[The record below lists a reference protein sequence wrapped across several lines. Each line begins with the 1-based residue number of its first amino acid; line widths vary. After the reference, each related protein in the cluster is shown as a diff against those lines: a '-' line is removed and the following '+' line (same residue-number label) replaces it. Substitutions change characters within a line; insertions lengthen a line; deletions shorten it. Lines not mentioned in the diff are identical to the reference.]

1 MQSEDVRNK
10 MAQQREPIVRAI
22 GLTKVFRDFW
32 GRPKAKAVNE
42 IDFEINQGEVVG
54 LLGPNGSG
62 KSTTVKMLLG
72 LLYPTGGQLTVL
84 GRSPRAVE
92 TKREI
97 GYLPEDSY
105 LYKYLTAEETLD
117 FFGSLF
123 ALPKKDRKNRIDQLL
138 DMVGLA
144 HARHRRVG
152 EFSKGMARRIGL
164 AQAMINDPA
173 FLILDEPT
181 SGLDPLGCKE
191 VKDLILALKKRGKTV
206 VITSHLLSDI
216 EDVCDRVIILYG
228 GKIRATGSLN
238 ELLTV
243 AEENQI
249 VIPSLPPAELAKVLE
264 ILRANLQGED
274 FRIDHPRR
282 SLEEFFLEV
291 IARAKSDSIETA
303 GVVGGGKIAD
313 YLQTGDDKSAIL
325 EQLVQE
331 VQPVPVSTDSAET
344 ESADK
349 PSEESAL
356 DVSQTLKSLTEESPN
371 VAETMEETLAAEDK
385 AQADNQK
392 LVEANAKLNDLLG
405 NRK

>member
-1 MQSEDVRNK
+1 
-10 MAQQREPIVRAI
+10 MAEQREPIVRAV
-22 GLTKVFRDFW
+22 GLTKEFRDFW
-32 GRPKAKAVNE
+32 GRPKAKAVND
-42 IDFEINQGEVVG
+42 IDFEIYPGEVVG

-72 LLYPTGGQLTVL
+72 LLYPTGGRLSVM

-123 ALPKKDRKNRIDQLL
+123 NLSRADRKNRIDQLL
-138 DMVGLA
+138 EMVGLA
-144 HARHRRVG
+144 HARRRRVG

-216 EDVCDRVIILYG
+216 EDICDRVIILYG

-243 AEENQI
+243 TDENRI
-249 VIPSLPPAELAKVLE
+249 TTPALSPAAMARLVELLRSSLD
-264 ILRANLQGED
+264 GEN

-282 SLEEFFLEV
+282 SLEEFFLDV
-291 IARAKSDSIETA
+291 IARAKSDSVETA
-303 GVVGGGKIAD
+303 GVVGGGKIAE
-313 YLQTGDDKSAIL
+313 YLAKGDESSAVL
-325 EQLVQE
+325 ETLIQE
-331 VQPVPVSTDSAET
+331 VKAPEPAQAPAAEPEKPAEKAADLSEKLEVLTEGEKPQPVAPPPPAE
-344 ESADK
+344 SV
-349 PSEESAL
+349 EEKKL
-356 DVSQTLKSLTEESPN
+356 DEV
-371 VAETMEETLAAEDK
+371 
-385 AQADNQK
+385 
-392 LVEANAKLNDLLG
+392 NAKLNDILG
-405 NRK
+405 TRK

>member
-1 MQSEDVRNK
+1 
-10 MAQQREPIVRAI
+10 MAENRESVVSAV

-32 GRPKAKAVNE
+32 GRPKAKAVND
-42 IDFEINQGEVVG
+42 IDFEIHPGEIVG

-72 LLYPTGGQLTVL
+72 LLYPTGGRLTVF

-123 ALPKKDRKNRIDQLL
+123 NLSKADRQNRIDQLL
-138 DMVGLA
+138 DMVGMA
-144 HARHRRVG
+144 HARRRRVG

-191 VKDLILALKKRGKTV
+191 VKDLILTLKKRGKTV
-206 VITSHLLSDI
+206 LITSHLLSDI

-228 GKIRATGSLN
+228 GKIRAAGNLN
-238 ELLTV
+238 DLLAIK
-243 AEENQI
+243 AEDRI
-249 VIPSLPPAELAKVLE
+249 VTPSLPPAAMEKVLA
-264 ILRANLQGED
+264 ILRENLDGEE
-274 FRIDHPRR
+274 FRLDHPRR
-282 SLEEFFLEV
+282 SLEEFFLDV
-291 IARAKSDSIETA
+291 ITKAKADSIETA
-303 GVVGGGKIAD
+303 GVVGGGGIAQ
-313 YLQTGDDKSAIL
+313 YLSAPATDEKSRVLAS
-325 EQLVQE
+325 LVAE
-331 VQPVPVSTDSAET
+331 PTPMAKPEPTAEKSKSTAEKT
-344 ESADK
+344 AQ
-349 PSEESAL
+349 SEE
-356 DVSQTLKSLTEESPN
+356 KLTELT
-371 VAETMEETLAAEDK
+371 AEVTARPEPKPETPEETHAASS
-385 AQADNQK
+385 
-392 LVEANAKLNDLLG
+392 AKLEDANRKLDDLLG
-405 NRK
+405 KNK

>member
-1 MQSEDVRNK
+1 
-10 MAQQREPIVRAI
+10 MAELETVVSAV
-22 GLTKVFRDFW
+22 GLTKEFRDFW
-32 GRPKAKAVNE
+32 GRPKARAVND
-42 IDFEINQGEVVG
+42 IDFEIKQGEVVG

-72 LLYPTGGQLTVL
+72 LLYPTGGRLSVF

-123 ALPKKDRKNRIDQLL
+123 NLSAADRKQRIDQLL

-144 HARHRRVG
+144 HARRRRVG

-206 VITSHLLSDI
+206 LITSHLLSDI

-243 AEENQI
+243 SDANRITTPELKPEVMTRLMQLLRENL
-249 VIPSLPPAELAKVLE
+249 SENEFK
-264 ILRANLQGED
+264 
-274 FRIDHPRR
+274 IDHPRR
-282 SLEEFFLEV
+282 TLEEFFLDV
-291 IARAKSDSIETA
+291 IATAKRDSIETA
-303 GVVGGGKIAD
+303 GVVSGGKIAD
-313 YLQTGDDKSAIL
+313 YLSSEDKNAVL
-325 EQLVQE
+325 EQLASDAPKAEPQVEEKAAVPERDVNAELEKLTTE
-331 VQPVPVSTDSAET
+331 VKAE
-344 ESADK
+344 EKAEAAPEEKKVDLSEAD
-349 PSEESAL
+349 AR
-356 DVSQTLKSLTEESPN
+356 
-371 VAETMEETLAAEDK
+371 
-385 AQADNQK
+385 
-392 LVEANAKLNDLLG
+392 LNDLL
-405 NRK
+405 KSAEKDK

>member
-1 MQSEDVRNK
+1 
-10 MAQQREPIVRAI
+10 MAEQREPIVRAV

-32 GRPKAKAVNE
+32 GRPKAKAVND
-42 IDFEINQGEVVG
+42 IDFEIGQGEVVG

-72 LLYPTGGQLTVL
+72 LLYPTGGRLTVL

-123 ALPKKDRKNRIDQLL
+123 SLSRADRRNRIDQLL
-138 DMVGLA
+138 DMVGMS

-216 EDVCDRVIILYG
+216 EDICDRVIILYG

-243 AEENQI
+243 TDENRI
-249 VIPSLPPAELAKVLE
+249 TTPALPPAAMARLVEL
-264 ILRANLQGED
+264 LRSSLDGEN

-282 SLEEFFLEV
+282 SLEEFFLDV
-291 IARAKSDSIETA
+291 IARAKSDSVETA
-303 GVVGGGKIAD
+303 GVVGGGKIAE
-313 YLQTGDDKSAIL
+313 YLAKGDESSAVL
-325 EQLVQE
+325 ETLIQE
-331 VQPVPVSTDSAET
+331 VKAPEPAQAPAAEPEKPAEKAADLSEKLEVLTEGEKPQPVAPPPPAE
-344 ESADK
+344 SV
-349 PSEESAL
+349 EEKKL
-356 DVSQTLKSLTEESPN
+356 DEV
-371 VAETMEETLAAEDK
+371 
-385 AQADNQK
+385 
-392 LVEANAKLNDLLG
+392 NAKLNDILG
-405 NRK
+405 TRK